1 MMYIYIYIFIATNGD
16 LKLTKLELLLF
27 ALESAIRAHDSKDF
41 FGQQRCVVGKHG
53 RLHVK
58 ALIPQDVAIMTQH
71 LSKSER
77 YASAHSS
84 VYSLSQATWFKY
96 QFVSRQLQTA
106 IGSVSKISQN
116 LTQKNS
122 TEPPVGPSLGTS
134 TWMKPHQT
142 NASTTSSTGHLRT
155 PWNLRCVI
163 GRCRCCLMGWESRDR
178 FCQLLKHAEAINI

>member
-1 MMYIYIYIFIATNGD
+1 MIYIYIYLCMFLNDIYIYLLLQMETWN
-16 LKLTKLELLLF
+16 LQSWNYILLF
-27 ALESAIRAHDSKDF
+27 AVESAIRAHDSKDF

-96 QFVSRQLQTA
+96 QFVSSKPQTA

-116 LTQKNS
+116 FTQK
-122 TEPPVGPSLGTS
+122 TS
-134 TWMKPHQT
+134 NW
-142 NASTTSSTGHLRT
+142 TTSWPFIGHIHMNETT
-155 PWNLRCVI
+155 PNKHIDHINHGSPKNTLKSSVCD
-163 GRCRCCLMGWESRDR
+163 WEMP
-178 FCQLLKHAEAINI
+178 LLPHGLGISG